1 MDLSLLLLALLFKFS
16 NSIDG
21 WDLVLSILQM
31 PNGVPVATVAL
42 NAAKNA
48 GILAAEIIG
57 AFDATISKKVTTFK
71 NSLNK
76 DVLKKVEKM
85 KKAGWENKFD

>member
-1 MDLSLLLLALLFKFS
+1 
-16 NSIDG
+16 
-21 WDLVLSILQM
+21 M

-57 AFDATISKKVTTFK
+57 AFDANVSKKVTAFK